1 MKFVNLITAI
11 AGLIIALGV
20 AGAHAQGKTV
30 SYMDGETTLEGYWSA
45 SECEESNAP
54 IVLIVHQWKGL
65 GEYEKSRADMLA
77 DKCYNAFA
85 IDMYGQGVRPK
96 TMEEA
101 SSESSKYKNDLDLA
115 DSRLAAARQFA
126 LSQENV
132 SQHEMAVIGYCFGG
146 AMALQMARSGS
157 DIDGAVSFH
166 GNLATSQP
174 VREKDIIKASI
185 QIHHGADDPHVPQNE
200 VDGFINEMN
209 AADADWMLSQY
220 ANAVHSFTEKEAGN
234 DPSTGSAYNEKAD
247 KRSWAATL
255 SFLENVL

>member
-1 MKFVNLITAI
+1 M
-11 AGLIIALGV
+11 AGLFIVFGMGEAQ
-20 AGAHAQGKTV
+20 AQGKTV
-30 SYMDGETTLEGYWSA
+30 TYMDGETALEGYWST
-45 SECEESNAP
+45 STCEVKNAP

-85 IDMYGQGVRPK
+85 IDMYGKDIRPE

-101 SSESSKYKNDLDLA
+101 SKESSKYKNDLDLA
-115 DSRLAAARQFA
+115 DRRLAAARGFA
-126 LSQENV
+126 LSQDNV
-132 SQHEMAVIGYCFGG
+132 SKNEMAVIGYCFGG
-146 AMALQMARSGS
+146 SMALQMARSGA

-166 GNLATSQP
+166 GNLASSRP
-174 VREKDIIKASI
+174 VMKKDVIKSSI
-185 QIHHGADDPHVPQNE
+185 QVHHGADDPHVSQNE

-234 DPSTGSAYNEKAD
+234 DPAKGSAYNEKAD
-247 KRSWAATL
+247 KRSWEATL
-255 SFLENVL
+255 SFLENTL